1 MLIGVVE
8 MNPMEIL
15 SLAQEYL
22 FNRTVLFDTRT
33 KQRVVITSHSYN
45 INNIKESTLVITP
58 LKLIGVKDNSYM
70 YEPSEAYNMGL
81 TRNFN
86 EWFND
91 DPQVLFDDFD
101 VLKVVEK

>member
-1 MLIGVVE
+1 
-8 MNPMEIL
+8 MNPMEML
-15 SLAQEYL
+15 NLAQEYL

-33 KQRVVITSHSYN
+33 KQRVVITSYSYN
-45 INNIKESTLVITP
+45 RNNIKESTLSIEP
-58 LKLIGVKDNSYM
+58 IRMIGVKDNSHM

-81 TRNFN
+81 TKHFN

-91 DPQVLFDDFD
+91 DPKVLFDDFD

>member
-1 MLIGVVE
+1 
-8 MNPMEIL
+8 MNPMETL
-15 SLAQEYL
+15 NLAQEYL

-33 KQRVVITSHSYN
+33 KQRVVIASYSYN
-45 INNIKESTLVITP
+45 RNNIKESALSIEP
-58 LKLIGVKDNSYM
+58 IRMIGVKDNSHM

-81 TRNFN
+81 TKRFN

-91 DPQVLFDDFD
+91 DPKVLFNDFD